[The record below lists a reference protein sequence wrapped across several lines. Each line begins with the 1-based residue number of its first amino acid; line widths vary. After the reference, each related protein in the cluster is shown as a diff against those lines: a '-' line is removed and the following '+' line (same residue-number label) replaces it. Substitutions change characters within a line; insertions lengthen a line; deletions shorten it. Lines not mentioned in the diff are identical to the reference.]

1 MITGSRRL
9 QWHLAVYLL
18 KMTDFASR
26 TSVLG
31 VRVVRL
37 DSRHTLHSWAHPHLL
52 GKVLVIAPESY
63 FRLVEFH
70 PFQCLLPSGRLN
82 PSSVAG
88 SSSSVPKSGLALQ
101 LSEERLS
108 TQSSL
113 WEKFLPKLHFRRA
126 VCNSFPFR
134 YVINKLFFFLEQFV
148 LFQCAVVTLVC
159 SCLCGKWLLCRNG
172 VCRTVFIL

>member
-63 FRLVEFH
+63 FRLAEFH

-134 YVINKLFFFLEQFV
+134 YVIKKLFFFW
-148 LFQCAVVTLVC
+148 
-159 SCLCGKWLLCRNG
+159 SNLCFSSVR
-172 VCRTVFIL
+172 